1 MLDFLKIDLKEYRK
15 IIQILIPSFFFI
27 IYLSWKFDIKYFI
40 SNDMDIVDGI
50 LLLIVCL
57 YLGILLQVMYLVLDH
72 LWPAKFRIFKSSATT
87 SDISSESLIFSF
99 YSTSCLVFLTI
110 FLIEIFEIFINKIDE
125 IIGSINITDII
136 ILVKPY
142 SIIGISLLMFILLK
156 ILANFHGENN
166 ESSRKDR

>member
-1 MLDFLKIDLKEYRK
+1 MIDFLKIDLKEYRK

-27 IYLSWKFDIKYFI
+27 IYLSWKFDIKYFL

-57 YLGILLQVMYLVLDH
+57 YLGIFLQVMYLVLDH

>member
-87 SDISSESLIFSF
+87 SDIASESLIFSF